1 MFPEGDCAELVD
13 AGRREPQRRRGE
25 DAPGS
30 GFVEAIADAD
40 AKSTPAA
47 VTSSSPN
54 VPLVTPGVPTMWTRP
69 MASQLMASTPT
80 AAPAVAPSR
89 AM

>member
-13 AGRREPQRRRGE
+13 AGRREQQRRRGE
-25 DAPGS
+25 DARS

-40 AKSTPAA
+40 AKSTPPE

-54 VPLVTPGVPTMWTRP
+54 VPLVTPGVPKMWIRP
-69 MASQLMASTPT
+69 MASQLVASTPT